1 MHALTDGV
9 QMGGLEMATVQ
20 TVKHTEYVDQLVQ
33 LFNSVFGQKMS
44 PESWMWKHLA
54 NPLNGCEPSV
64 IVAVDNGTIV
74 GSRPLMRMN
83 LRYRD
88 AVLPAAVPCDAMVHP
103 KYRRQGIFARMNQLA
118 IEQENVRGTALFYN
132 FPNRISGAGNIKQG
146 WLEVSRLQD
155 LILLTNP
162 KRVAEAFCDIDWVA
176 GAAKLAYGA
185 LFGRRGGGLTSRDN
199 DVAVLTYNS
208 YPESLSSIRS
218 LYDANRLELDRTTE
232 FMRWRL
238 DDNPL
243 EECRYLLA
251 YVHGQLAG
259 YMALAMSPRSHGLK
273 QGFIVDCV
281 VQDYDIR
288 VFSSLVAS
296 SVRLLID
303 LGCDY
308 IRAWGVQHPSFH
320 RFLVSEAGFWA
331 IPLPLLKLAV
341 GDRLPRLVVRTLNS
355 GLPESLDLL
364 SPSCWNLTPIFGDPT

>member
-1 MHALTDGV
+1 
-9 QMGGLEMATVQ
+9 MGGLEMATVQ

-54 NPLNGCEPSV
+54 NPLNECEPSV
-64 IVAVDNGTIV
+64 VVAMDNGAVV
-74 GSRPLMRMN
+74 GARPLMRVN
-83 LRYRD
+83 LRYSD
-88 AVLPAAVPCDAMVHP
+88 ALLPAVVPCDTMVHP
-103 KYRRQGIFARMNQLA
+103 EYQRQGIFARMNQSA
-118 IEQENVRGTALFYN
+118 IEQEHARGTALLFN
-132 FPNRISGAGNIKQG
+132 FPNRISGAGYIKQG
-146 WLEVSRLQD
+146 WREVSVLRD
-155 LILLTNP
+155 LIFLTNP
-162 KRVAEAFCDIDWVA
+162 ERVAKAFCETDWVV
-176 GAAKLAYGA
+176 AAARLTYGA
-185 LFGRRGGGLTSRDN
+185 LFGRRGERLTGRAN
-199 DVAVLTYNS
+199 AVEVLMYDK
-208 YPESLSSIRS
+208 YPESLSSMRS
-218 LYDANRLELDRTTE
+218 LYDANRLELDRTRA

-251 YVHGQLAG
+251 YAHGQLAG